1 MTRILTAAVGISL
14 VLAVIYWGSE
24 WLFGAIVALV
34 AGLALE
40 EFLGLRSARG
50 VEPPGHWFLLVG
62 AALTMSFLGGPRW
75 TLGVLFAGV
84 LLLTATTLGAG
95 SVSTVLDC
103 MRDGVTGLVYT
114 CLLLGFLI
122 LLSRPALI
130 VLLGIVWAGDSA
142 AYYGGRAWGRHRLA
156 PRISPHK
163 TLEGA
168 IAGALA
174 SILVG
179 TVLGRELLGMTCAWL
194 AMLSLVTAIVAQMG
208 DLCESAFKRNAGVKD
223 SSRRLPGHGGVLD
236 RVDSLLF
243 AGPVFYFLLLI

>member
-14 VLAVIYWGSE
+14 VLAVISWGSD
-24 WLFGAIVALV
+24 WLFGAVVALV
-34 AGLALE
+34 AALALD
-40 EFLGLRSARG
+40 EFLILRSARG
-50 VEPPGHWFLLVG
+50 VGRPGRWFLLVG
-62 AALTMSFLGGPRW
+62 AALTMSFLGGPQW
-75 TLGVLFAGV
+75 TLGVLFVGV
-84 LLLTATTLGAG
+84 VLLTATTLGTG
-95 SVSTVLDC
+95 SVSTVLDR
-103 MRDGVTGLVYT
+103 MRDGAAGLVYT

-122 LLSRPALI
+122 LLIRPALL
-130 VLLGIVWAGDSA
+130 VLLGLVWAGDTA

-156 PRISPHK
+156 PRISPNK

-174 SILVG
+174 SVLVG
-179 TVLGRELLGMTCAWL
+179 TVLGRELLGLTYAWL
-194 AMLSLVTAIVAQMG
+194 ATLSLVTAIVAQIG

-243 AGPVFYFLLLI
+243 AGPVFYFLLWI